1 MPRTVITNKGQTL
14 VVVKVM
20 GTGAFGTASAVK
32 KRDGTMLCLKE
43 VNVRNADAKTKESVL
58 QEVQLMK
65 ETCNHPNIVHLCGSW
80 VDHRCMYILMELCVN
95 ALDKVIE
102 EHSLAKKRFT
112 AGKVKQWLEDLTDAV
127 RYLHDVLKIMHR
139 DIKPANILLDSLGT
153 LKLADFGLGKKLGVD
168 GLALT
173 YVGTPLYMSPEQ
185 CTGHSYTKAADVWA
199 LGVVFYEL
207 MSGHTPWETSGQ
219 CLRNIRELIQC
230 IRDSTPD
237 YEPLKALYPSDL
249 IKTTR
254 WMLQKTVSKRAT
266 AAQIVALVSMRAPPD
281 LGLSI
286 LPGMLPAGVSTGTEE
301 EEEAAPSPAAPSP
314 AAPLLSETAKTL
326 PEEIVA
332 DDVTTTLDRRA
343 ALLADAARFIQRD
356 FRASIEKRRTRQQEL
371 QSPVEYKPLYPMDR
385 HRCPPLPTQQQVNEQ
400 VAEKASMIQKAV
412 RMSLNPQAETHRSP
426 YPQAGSAPFEA
437 VGAQPRPHEPA
448 RHPLAGLRDQ
458 GGAQPGR
465 RSRRPA
471 PRRGASYH
479 SHPTASCAAGT
490 DPPSRGV
497 GLRERER
504 ESMPYTA
511 RRESAPASPPAFS
524 STV

>member
-1 MPRTVITNKGQTL
+1 MPRIVITNKGQTL

-58 QEVQLMK
+58 QEVELMK

-112 AGKVKQWLEDLTDAV
+112 AGKVKQWLEDLADAV

-286 LPGMLPAGVSTGTEE
+286 LPGMLPTGVSTGTEE
-301 EEEAAPSPAAPSP
+301 EEEAAPSPAAPSPAAPSP

-326 PEEIVA
+326 PEEVVA

-412 RMSLNPQAETHRSP
+412 RMSLNRRRKPT
-426 YPQAGSAPFEA
+426 APLL
-437 VGAQPRPHEPA
+437 PRPVPRLSKPSAHNPA
-448 RHPLAGLRDQ
+448 RMNQLATPRVFATKAVLNP
-458 GGAQPGR
+458 GGVRAAPR
-465 RSRRPA
+465 RAVAPPTTRIPPPRVRPA
-471 PRRGASYH
+471 PIR
-479 SHPTASCAAGT
+479 P
-490 DPPSRGV
+490 
-497 GLRERER
+497 RE
-504 ESMPYTA
+504 A
-511 RRESAPASPPAFS
+511 W
-524 STV
+524 V